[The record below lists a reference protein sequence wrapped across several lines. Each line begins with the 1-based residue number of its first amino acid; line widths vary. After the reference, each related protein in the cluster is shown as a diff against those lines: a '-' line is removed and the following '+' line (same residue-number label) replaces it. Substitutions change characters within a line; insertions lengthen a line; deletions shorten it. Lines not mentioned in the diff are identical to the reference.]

1 MAKPGTVL
9 ELQPEVPA
17 ETDAAAAGDANAAAA
32 DPAAADDDDTADAA
46 AAPRRQQAA
55 CAVLSQ
61 SPSGHYIQLHELHD
75 EGLFLVGKNV

>member
-1 MAKPGTVL
+1 ML

-17 ETDAAAAGDANAAAA
+17 ETDTAAAGDANAAAA
-32 DPAAADDDDTADAA
+32 DPAAAADDTADAA

-55 CAVLSQ
+55 CAVQSQ

-75 EGLFLVGKNV
+75 KGLFLVGKNV

>member
-1 MAKPGTVL
+1 ML

-17 ETDAAAAGDANAAAA
+17 ETDTAAAGDANAAAA
-32 DPAAADDDDTADAA
+32 ADDTADAA

-55 CAVLSQ
+55 CAVQSQ

-75 EGLFLVGKNV
+75 KGLFLVGKNV